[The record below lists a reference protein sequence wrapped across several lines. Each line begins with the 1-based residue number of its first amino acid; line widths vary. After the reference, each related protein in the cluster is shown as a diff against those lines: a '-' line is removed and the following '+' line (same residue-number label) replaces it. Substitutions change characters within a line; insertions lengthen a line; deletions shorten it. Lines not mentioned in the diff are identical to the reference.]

1 MQLSTEKVLLDR
13 QKSQKKTLAV
23 LIDPDRWT
31 KELFFFLKNGNKNH
45 LPDIFLVGGS
55 LLSSNILN
63 KTVNELKQLE
73 KPVILFPGNAM
84 QVTPDADAILFMS
97 LISGRNPDFLIG
109 QQVHAAHKVKEA
121 NLEAIPLG
129 YILVESGATTSVQYM
144 SNTQPIPY
152 NKDDI
157 ARSTAMAG
165 ELMGMRSFYLEGG
178 SGAKTPVSNTMVQGV
193 RKAVDGLLFVGGG
206 IRDVDTV
213 MEKFDAGADVV
224 VIGTAFENNP
234 NFLKEIRNRI

>member
-1 MQLSTEKVLLDR
+1 MQLKTEKALLDR
-13 QKSQKKTLAV
+13 KKSQKKTLAV

-31 KELFFFLKNGNKNH
+31 NELFFFLKNGNKNH

-63 KTVNELKQLE
+63 KTVNDLKQLK

-84 QVTPDADAILFMS
+84 QVAPDADAILFMS

-144 SNTQPIPY
+144 SNTQPIPH

-193 RKAVDGLLFVGGG
+193 RKAVEGLLFVGGG
-206 IRDVDTV
+206 IRDVETV
-213 MEKFDAGADVV
+213 MEKFDAGADIV

>member
-1 MQLSTEKVLLDR
+1 MQLKTEKALLDR
-13 QKSQKKTLAV
+13 KKSQKKTLAV

-31 KELFFFLKNGNKNH
+31 NELFFFLKNGNKNH

-63 KTVNELKQLE
+63 KTVNDLKQLK

-144 SNTQPIPY
+144 SNTQPIPH

-178 SGAKTPVSNTMVQGV
+178 SGAKTPVSNTMIQGV
-193 RKAVDGLLFVGGG
+193 RKAVEGLLFVGGG
-206 IRDVDTV
+206 IRDVETV
-213 MEKFDAGADVV
+213 MEKFDAGADIV

-234 NFLKEIRNRI
+234 NFLKEIQNRI

>member
-1 MQLSTEKVLLDR
+1 MQLKTENVLLER
-13 QKSQKKTLAV
+13 KKTQNNTLAV
-23 LIDPDRWT
+23 LVDPDKWT
-31 KELFFFLKNGNKNH
+31 KEQFFFLKNGNKSH

-55 LLSSNILN
+55 LLSSNILQ
-63 KTVNELKQLE
+63 KTVNELKQLG

-84 QVTPDADAILFMS
+84 QVTQDADAILFMS

-109 QQVHAAHKVKEA
+109 QQIHAAHRVRES

-144 SNTQPIPY
+144 SNTQPIPHS
-152 NKDDI
+152 KDDI

-165 ELMGMRSFYLEGG
+165 ELLGLRAFYLEGG
-178 SGAKTPVSNTMVQGV
+178 SGAKTTVSNSMIQGV

-206 IRDVDTV
+206 IRDVKTV
-213 MEKFDAGADVV
+213 KEKFDAGADIV

-234 NFLKEIRNRI
+234 NFLKEIRKII